1 MVRAFKVFLI
11 FCVAGFALSA
21 GAQYVQQCVNASK
34 SSNDKCDAAVLK
46 VNAADATQ
54 ATGALGKIDGASN
67 VNMGSNAQSAQIDAQ
82 IARVREALAVCASA
96 KSECVGKCDKA
107 KSQAQ
112 SSQAT
117 RPQAPNVDKAKRS
130 KCEEPL
136 GTKISKL
143 NGDLAQLE
151 QDKAGTDKTK
161 EESKRSDQQPQQQ
174 QGAGSGSS
182 ADSGGGSSGSSS
194 SSGGGTSKKDEKY
207 SCASADA
214 HRYSDCNSDLV
225 SRCGGSSSSS
235 ECSLFTARYCN
246 LGGVNSLASEA
257 VSTAPTSGQLTPYKS
272 QLLLVDKKG
281 EGMGSDFCTSA
292 NNRSFC
298 AQAGNANCPSCQ
310 SGGAGASTG
319 AQLKQ
324 ASQTCPGDPTF
335 MDPTT
340 QAKIAAEDKTAT
352 GAQPRSVTG
361 AKAATTGAA
370 AAGIGGGSGSAAGAA
385 SGVAPD
391 GSTLATGEAA
401 SEGMPKGI
409 NMGVDGGGGG
419 GYSGP
424 GGGSTFDMDEGS
436 LKPGAFKPGG
446 KAVAGQTLSAAAAKE
461 VSQQYGPNVFAI
473 STNVIKSMCSQRRLN
488 NCP

>member
-11 FCVAGFALSA
+11 FCVAGFALVA

-112 SSQAT
+112 WSQAT

-272 QLLLVDKKG
+272 QLLLVGKKS
-281 EGMGSDFCTSA
+281 E
-292 NNRSFC
+292 
-298 AQAGNANCPSCQ
+298 
-310 SGGAGASTG
+310 G

-401 SEGMPKGI
+401 SEGMPKGL